1 MEMDGNDFT
10 IECSNFAPEN
20 ENSSFQGHTHMIF
33 SKSEHYSVRESR
45 FNNCQYFQADISE

>member
-1 MEMDGNDFT
+1 MEMDGNGFT

-33 SKSEHYSVRESR
+33 SKSEHYSVRESK

>member
-1 MEMDGNDFT
+1 MDANGFI

-20 ENSSFQGHTHMIF
+20 ENSSFQGPINMIF

-45 FNNCQYFQADISE
+45 FNNFQYLQADISE

>member
-1 MEMDGNDFT
+1 MEMDGNGFT

-20 ENSSFQGHTHMIF
+20 ENSSFQGPIHMIF

-45 FNNCQYFQADISE
+45 FNNFQYLQADISE